1 MSAIATG
8 RGFASRLVGRG
19 PFNRCCCSIGPRC
32 TTDSCYR
39 GFHPAGPSGLTEG
52 LHLPPPSY
60 SSEAD
65 EKHERDEG
73 WERVG
78 RKSFTNL
85 ASCQEQEDPAHPFL
99 LLSLGRESYSRRQT
113 ARSKRVPENP
123 GNPFRPG
130 RGTPSLH
137 IFTIFLLTSLFFF
150 SSSTSAGFYL
160 RLFISTRARFI
171 RKISSWN

>member
-8 RGFASRLVGRG
+8 RGCASRLVGRG

-99 LLSLGRESYSRRQT
+99 LLSLGRERAIPDARRRAARGCQRILAILFVREEERRRCTFLRSSYSHH
-113 ARSKRVPENP
+113 S
-123 GNPFRPG
+123 
-130 RGTPSLH
+130 
-137 IFTIFLLTSLFFF
+137 FFF
-150 SSSTSAGFYL
+150 F
-160 RLFISTRARFI
+160 FIYI
-171 RKISSWN
+171 R